1 MDPTFFTS
9 QAELHDWYVEHHDE
23 AKDLLVGFWKT
34 KTGRPSVTY
43 QEALDEALCFGWI
56 DGIRRSLGDESYT
69 IRFTPRKP
77 RSIWSAVNI
86 KRVGELTELGRMRP
100 SGLKA
105 FNERD
110 RERTGLYSNEQEALQ
125 LDPAYEEQFRA
136 TPRAWEFF
144 RSQPPSYRKPALWWV
159 MSAKKEE
166 TRLRRLS
173 TLIEDS
179 AAGRRIAALIPP
191 GRKPTTS
198 ER

>member
-1 MDPTFFTS
+1 MFFAS
-9 QAELHDWYVEHHDE
+9 PAELHDWYVEHHDE

-34 KTGRPSVTY
+34 KTGKPSITY

-56 DGIRRSLGDESYT
+56 DGIRRSLGEESYT
-69 IRFTPRKP
+69 IRFTPRKA

-86 KRVGELTELGRMRP
+86 KRIGELMELGRMQP

-105 FNERD
+105 FNDRD
-110 RERTGLYSNEQEALQ
+110 PERTGLYSNEQDALQ
-125 LDPAYEEQFRA
+125 LDPVYEEQFRA

-144 RSQPPSYRKPALWWV
+144 QSQRPSYRKPALWWA

-179 AAGRRIAALIPP
+179 AAERRIAALIPP
-191 GRKPTTS
+191 GKKSAT
-198 ER
+198 